1 MKNSLLL
8 LFFYAMPLML
18 PAGELVVQPAVKQ
31 SFSGSGGYFYPK
43 FSHDGSFLLVSS
55 ANYAG
60 IKQVNLQRQ
69 EVRELSND
77 PGAGY
82 AMQVSSDGTTILYTK
97 IELINQLRHNSLRSL
112 SVSSGEI
119 KQLSS
124 PARDAIAPA
133 FVADRPVY
141 VKSRKLQ
148 RNGVSTSELKPILT
162 IEDRKIVI
170 YTGAGRK
177 VLDPL
182 GADASYIWP
191 SLSPD
196 GKLLVFTAAGRG
208 TYVSTVE
215 GKNPVALGKLN
226 APVWLDENWVIG
238 MNDRDEGGR
247 VVESTLWAVSTD
259 GKIRRQLITPT
270 GVIAMYP
277 AVSADRSTIAFN
289 SDRGE
294 IYLMNILT
302 H

>member
-1 MKNSLLL
+1 MKNPLLL
-8 LFFYAMPLML
+8 LFFCAMPLMML
-18 PAGELVVQPAVKQ
+18 ARELAVQPAVKQ
-31 SFSGSGGYFYPK
+31 AFSESGGYFYPK

-60 IKQVNLQRQ
+60 IKQANLQSQ
-69 EVRELSND
+69 EVRELSSD

-82 AMQVSSDGTTILYTK
+82 SMQLSSDGTTLLYTK
-97 IELINQLRHNSLRSL
+97 IELVNQLRHNSLRSL
-112 SVSSGEI
+112 SVSSGEN
-119 KQLSS
+119 KQLST

-148 RNGVSTSELKPILT
+148 RNGVATAEIKPILT
-162 IEDRKIVI
+162 IEDRKMVI
-170 YTGAGRK
+170 YSGSGRK

-182 GADASYIWP
+182 GAGASYIWP
-191 SLSPD
+191 SFSPD
-196 GKLLVFTAAGRG
+196 GKFLVFTAAGRG
-208 TYVSTVE
+208 TYVCTVD

-226 APVWLDENWVIG
+226 APVWLSDSWVIG
-238 MNDRDEGGR
+238 MNDRDDGGR

-259 GKIRRQLITPT
+259 GKVRRQLTTPE

-277 AVSADRSTIAFN
+277 AVSADRRTIAFN

-294 IYLMNILT
+294 IYLMNIT